1 MDKIKVVAEKLKK
14 TERLL
19 SGLLRIQSILTTP
32 DSYYDKVESVGGWV
46 KQMRC
51 QNNDK
56 LIFLDLSD
64 GSCAGRFQIVVE
76 DTLPNF
82 KEILKQNLSA
92 SLQVTGTLIKSPA
105 KGQLIEM
112 IVNDPTKHKIVIL
125 GENQDTKSYPFMGKY
140 PSLELLRQNLHLRP
154 RTNIIGSV
162 ARARNAMAMATHQ
175 FFQELGFLYVH
186 TPLIT
191 ASDCE
196 GAGEM
201 FQVTTT
207 IPEDNDVTKIPL
219 DDKTKKINYLKDY
232 FGKKASLTVSGQLA
246 VENYA
251 CALTNV
257 YTFGPTFRAENS
269 HTSRHLAEFW
279 MIEPEICFAGLE
291 ELLCLIEGYFK
302 FCIDYAFL
310 NIKDD
315 LDYFNDVFKRNNKD
329 KKNDAKFADL
339 LEYLQ
344 QIRNAPFS
352 RMTYTEAVEYLI
364 KVEAKKEHK
373 FDITPFWGID
383 LSSEHERYICEKLF
397 KGPVFLYNYPRE
409 IKAFYMKLNPDKKTV
424 QNTDLI
430 FPFIG
435 EVVGGSVREENLDIL
450 LEKYTDFKLNP
461 EDYKEYTDL
470 RKYGTVPHA
479 GFGVGFERLLML
491 VTGVE
496 NIRDVI
502 PFPRYP
508 GHCDC

>member
-1 MDKIKVVAEKLKK
+1 MDKIKVVAKKLPKA
-14 TERLL
+14 ERIL

-32 DSYYDKVESVGGWV
+32 EAYFDKTESVGGWV
-46 KQMRC
+46 KHLRVQGS
-51 QNNDK
+51 DK
-56 LIFLDLSD
+56 FIFIELSD
-64 GSCAGRFQIVVE
+64 GSSANNLQILLH

-82 KEILKQNLSA
+82 KDILRQNVAA
-92 SLQVTGTLIKSPA
+92 SLRITGTLVKSPA
-105 KGQLIEM
+105 KGQVIEM
-112 IVNDPTKHKIVIL
+112 VVSDPEKHNVVVL
-125 GENQDTKSYPFMGKY
+125 GENTDAKSYPLMGKY
-140 PSLELLRQNLHLRP
+140 PSLEFLRENLHLRP
-154 RTNIIGSV
+154 RTNIISSV
-162 ARARNAMAMATHQ
+162 SRARNCLSMATHQ

-201 FQVTTT
+201 FQVTTL
-207 IPEDNDVTKIPL
+207 IPEDGDPSKIVV
-219 DDKTKKINYLKDY
+219 DEKTKKINYAKDF

-269 HTSRHLAEFW
+269 NTTRHLAEFW

-291 ELLCLIEGYFK
+291 ELLILIEGYIK
-302 FCIDYAFL
+302 FCIDYAFE
-310 NIKDD
+310 NIRDD
-315 LDYFNDVFKRNNKD
+315 LEYFNGVFKRNNKE
-329 KKNDAKFADL
+329 KPDANFADL
-339 LEYLQ
+339 IVYLQ
-344 QIRNAPFS
+344 QIRTAPFN
-352 RMTYTEAVEYLI
+352 RMTYTDAVEYLI
-364 KVEAKKEHK
+364 KVEEKKEHK
-373 FDITPFWGID
+373 FDITPYWGLD

-397 KGPVFLYNYPRE
+397 KGPVFLYNYPRQ

-424 QNTDLI
+424 QNTDLLL
-430 FPFIG
+430 PFIG

-450 LEKYTDFKLNP
+450 LEKYHDFKLKP

-470 RKYGTVPHA
+470 RRFGSVPHA
-479 GFGVGFERLLML
+479 GFGLGFERLLML
-491 VTGVE
+491 VTGIQ
-496 NIRDVI
+496 NIRDAI